1 MPIPPK
7 RNNMR
12 GIWHICLP
20 IAIGKL
26 LEAGFGFIMFRSAKM
41 NLHADLSLMALM
53 LITTPMTQRN
63 IIVFLCDK
71 GKTTCQSA
79 MISVMV

>member
-1 MPIPPK
+1 
-7 RNNMR
+7 
-12 GIWHICLP
+12 
-20 IAIGKL
+20 
-26 LEAGFGFIMFRSAKM
+26 M

-53 LITTPMTQRN
+53 LITTPMTQRH
-63 IIVFLCDK
+63 IIVFLRDK